1 MDKNKRAQK
10 QKKQEQLNPYLKY
23 SGLAFQM
30 LATIGIFVF
39 IGYKLD
45 EWFDKSTPVN
55 LIIFSLIGIAIA
67 LYQVIKE
74 FV

>member
-1 MDKNKRAQK
+1 M
-10 QKKQEQLNPYLKY
+10 KY

-30 LATIGIFVF
+30 LGTIGLFVF

-45 EWFDKSTPVN
+45 EWFDKTTPVN
-55 LIIFSLIGIAIA
+55 LIIFSLLGIAIS
-67 LYQVIKE
+67 LYQIIRE

>member
-1 MDKNKRAQK
+1 MARQPQKSKKQK
-10 QKKQEQLNPYLKY
+10 QFNSYIKY

-30 LATIGIFVF
+30 MAIIGIFVF

-45 EWFDKSTPVN
+45 EWYDKTTPVN
-55 LIIFSLIGIAIA
+55 LIIFSLIGIGIS

>member
-1 MDKNKRAQK
+1 MAKQPQKSKKQK
-10 QKKQEQLNPYLKY
+10 QFDSYIKY

-45 EWFDKSTPVN
+45 EWYDKTTPVN
-55 LIIFSLIGIAIA
+55 LIIFSLIGIGVS
-67 LYQVIKE
+67 LYQVIRE

>member
-1 MDKNKRAQK
+1 MARQPQKSKKQK
-10 QKKQEQLNPYLKY
+10 QFNSYIKY

-45 EWFDKSTPVN
+45 EWYDKSTPVN
-55 LIIFSLIGIAIA
+55 LIIFSLIGIGIS
-67 LYQVIKE
+67 LYQVIRE

>member
-1 MDKNKRAQK
+1 MDKQPQNSKKQK
-10 QKKQEQLNPYLKY
+10 QFNNYIKY

-30 LATIGIFVF
+30 LGTIGLFVF

-45 EWFDKSTPVN
+45 EWFDKTTPVN
-55 LIIFSLIGIAIA
+55 LIIFSLLGIAIS
-67 LYQVIKE
+67 LYQIIRE